1 MAPDGQ
7 VRALLVIGA
16 AGGALRIVAAFIPYT
31 PESAALEALYAAV
44 DVGMMLGLIGV
55 HLRTAGR
62 TGVAGFAF
70 FILALATLASIVGP
84 DPTMFGIDFYR
95 VGASTFA
102 LALAGYAF
110 ALILA
115 RVQAP
120 AAMLWISCALF
131 GVIASLTGSALAFLA
146 AGVALGFGFIAAQAM
161 PTFPSREIESGE
173 GA

>member
-1 MAPDGQ
+1 MAPEGQ
-7 VRALLVIGA
+7 VRALLLAGA
-16 AGGALRIVAAFIPYT
+16 VGGALRIVAAFIPYT

-55 HLRTAGR
+55 HLRTAAH
-62 TGVAGFAF
+62 TGVAGFVF
-70 FILALATLASIVGP
+70 FVLALAALASIVGP
-84 DPTMFGIDFYR
+84 DPQMFGIDFYR
-95 VGASTFA
+95 VGASAFA

-131 GVIASLTGSALAFLA
+131 GVIASSTGSARAFLA
-146 AGVALGFGFIAAQAM
+146 AGVALGLGFIAAWVM
-161 PTFPSREIESGE
+161 PKFPSRKIENGE